1 MEEEVNYKSL
11 YEEKY
16 EELESFK
23 KDFEEYQESNKR
35 FELEV
40 EEELEQLMVSK
51 LELEREKKTLQE
63 KLEKSK
69 ASLMKKSK
77 ELEFLSQRLKTTS
90 SSSSGEIEALKQRL
104 KEVETEN
111 EALKTRVREKDQN
124 IGDLT
129 KFYHKTLE
137 ELALA
142 GSELERFR
150 SRKDEESQRLKD
162 HVNELTQE
170 LQIIKR
176 PSPQIPELEQPPP
189 EKDFKIKFDINTQ
202 NKDPLD
208 MIDSLI
214 STIANSLDEYKSSY
228 KLK

>member
-1 MEEEVNYKSL
+1 MDEEVNYKSL

-40 EEELEQLMVSK
+40 EEEIEQLMVAK
-51 LELEREKKTLQE
+51 LELERENKALQE
-63 KLEKSK
+63 KLEKAK
-69 ASLMKKSK
+69 GSLAKKTK
-77 ELEFLSQRLKTTS
+77 ELEAMSQRLKTTS
-90 SSSSGEIEALKQRL
+90 STTSGEIDALKQRL

-111 EALKTRVREKDQN
+111 EVLRGRVREKDQN

-137 ELALA
+137 ELSLA
-142 GSELERFR
+142 GSELERI
-150 SRKDEESQRLKD
+150 KTTKEKESQKLKE
-162 HVNELTQE
+162 HVSELTQE
-170 LQIIKR
+170 LQIIRR
-176 PSPQIPELEQPPP
+176 PNLQAAELEQPPP
-189 EKDFKIKFDINTQ
+189 EKDFKIKFDTNVQ

-214 STIANSLDEYKSSY
+214 LTISNSLDEYKSSY
-228 KLK
+228 ALK